1 MAKKELTF
9 EEAMDRLEEIV
20 SSLESGDF
28 PLDESLKLFE
38 EGVKLVKLC
47 NKRLETVEG
56 AVNKLVN
63 IDGEMIEEEFSTNET
78 K

>member
-47 NKRLETVEG
+47 NKRLEMVEG
-56 AVNKLVN
+56 AVTKLVN
-63 IDGEMIEEEFSTNET
+63 VDGEMIEEEFSTNES
-78 K
+78 